1 MEKDDWL
8 SVGTYPDYI
17 SAQVGSGLLS
27 AAGIAN
33 RIWPD
38 LRRVG
43 VTADEECYVWVSP
56 EMADEAKRILTATPV
71 SEDELTQLALQS
83 PPPDDA

>member
-8 SVGTYPDYI
+8 TVGVYPDYI

-27 AAGIAN
+27 AAGIPN

-43 VTADEECYVWVSP
+43 VSADEECYVWVSP
-56 EMADEAKRILTATPV
+56 EMADEAKRILAATPV
-71 SEDELTQLALQS
+71 SESELTDLALKS

>member
-8 SVGTYPDYI
+8 TVGTYPDYI
-17 SAQVGSGLLS
+17 SAEVGSGLLS
-27 AAGIAN
+27 ASGIPN

-38 LRRVG
+38 LQRVG
-43 VTADEECYVWVSP
+43 VTADDEYYVWVSP
-56 EMADEAKRILTATPV
+56 EMADEAKRILAATPV
-71 SEDELTQLALQS
+71 SESELTELALQS